1 MRIRYWSSDLCSSDL
16 RVLKHDLHPGA
27 ESFASPLRHVGDT
40 LPAEADLATI
50 AVEQTGAEPR
60 QGGLAAARFADQPDD
75 LAARHRQRH
84 AVHRRHDATAQ
95 PVAMTPGDE
104 QSGRA
109 TGGERE

>member
-50 AVEQTGAEPR
+50 AVAQTGAEPR
-60 QGGLAAARFADQPDD
+60 QGDRTSVVQGKSVSVSVDLGGGGIITHTKRSE
-75 LAARHRQRH
+75 LAARQPL
-84 AVHRRHDATAQ
+84 DTA
-95 PVAMTPGDE
+95 A
-104 QSGRA
+104 
-109 TGGERE
+109 